1 MAIFG
6 IGRKSGLQR
15 ELQDAKQKN
24 AYLKRAYAAAQNNRL
39 TSDWISQATSADSE
53 IRGSLRTLRNR
64 ARQLVRDS
72 DFAKAALRAVRN
84 NVVGTGIKLQAQV
97 RMQRGGRLSEEVN
110 KRIEEE
116 FKAWSVAKICNTAG
130 KLSFQDIQRLSM
142 TSMLESGEVFI
153 RFVKQP
159 FGRWQGAAGA
169 GGD

>member
-1 MAIFG
+1 
-6 IGRKSGLQR
+6 
-15 ELQDAKQKN
+15 
-24 AYLKRAYAAAQNNRL
+24 
-39 TSDWISQATSADSE
+39 
-53 IRGSLRTLRNR
+53 LRTLRNR

-130 KLSFQDIQRLSM
+130 KLSFQDIQRLSI

-153 RFVKQP
+153 RL
-159 FGRWQGAAGA
+159 R
-169 GGD
+169 